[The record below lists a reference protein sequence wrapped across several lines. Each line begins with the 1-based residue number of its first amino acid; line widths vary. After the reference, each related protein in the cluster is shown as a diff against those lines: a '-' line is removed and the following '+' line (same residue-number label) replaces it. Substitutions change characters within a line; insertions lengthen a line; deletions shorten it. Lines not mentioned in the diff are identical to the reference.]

1 MITIRRIFTH
11 VEEINH
17 EFGPVA
23 TVPLVRGALGVVLT
37 NPFAGR
43 FEPNILPM
51 MDALQGVGVEMAHRL
66 LAAMALPVERIA
78 SYGKGAVVGAAG
90 ELEHGALWHVPG
102 GYAMRELLGWKG
114 SRTAYTGGQGVEKN
128 SQSAES
134 VRSGQPG
141 QPAQPAEP
149 TQPTQPG
156 NALAIVPSTKK
167 VGAPG
172 TALDVPLTH
181 INASYVRS
189 HFDAIEVRVP
199 GAPASDEIVYI
210 LAMSSG
216 ARVHAR
222 VGGLEAKDI
231 ARWDGLR

>member
-11 VEEINH
+11 VEEIKH

-23 TVPLVRGALGVVLT
+23 AVPLVRGAIGVVLT

-43 FEPNILPM
+43 YEPDILPM
-51 MDALQGVGVEMAHRL
+51 MEALQPVGIDMAHKL
-66 LAAMALPVERIA
+66 LAAMQLPVERIA

-114 SRTAYTGGQGVEKN
+114 DRNAYVNGQAEEKTG
-128 SQSAES
+128 
-134 VRSGQPG
+134 
-141 QPAQPAEP
+141 
-149 TQPTQPG
+149 QPG
-156 NALAIVPSTKK
+156 NALSIVPSTKK

-199 GAPASDEIVYI
+199 GAPAADEIVYI
-210 LAMSSG
+210 LTMASG

-222 VGGLEAKDI
+222 VGGLEPEGI
-231 ARWDGLR
+231 TRWDGLR